1 MFEIIPSPGTEDR
14 DWSIIEKKLKSV
26 KPFAKTI
33 HIDIADGKFTPN
45 TTFAD
50 PAPFAKYAND
60 FLLEVHLMVE
70 EPIDHLKKWADAGFR
85 RFIGHVEKMS
95 DQAEFVAAAQLL
107 GEVGLA
113 VDGPTGFDAVTIP
126 LDDLDC
132 LLFYTAD
139 RAGFSGKS
147 MMPERLEKVKEARA
161 KMPYLPIEIDG
172 GVNDKTIEM
181 AYRAGVTRFVS
192 TGFLFNNESPEQQF
206 QLLHDRLQALTIN
219 G

>member
-1 MFEIIPSPGTEDR
+1 MYEIIPSPGTEDR
-14 DWSIIEKKLKSV
+14 EWSIIEKKILSV
-26 KPFAKTI
+26 RSFAKTI

-50 PAPFAKYAND
+50 PVPFAKFAEQ

-70 EPIDHLKKWADAGFR
+70 EPIEHLKRWADVGFR

-95 DQAEFVAAAQLL
+95 DQVEFVAQAELL

-113 VDGPTGFDAVTIP
+113 VDGPTPFDAIKVP
-126 LDDLDC
+126 LEDLDC

-147 MMPERLEKVKEARA
+147 MLPERLEKVKEARKKA
-161 KMPYLPIEIDG
+161 PYLPIEIDG
-172 GVNDKTIEM
+172 GVNDKTLEM

-192 TGFLFNNESPEQQF
+192 TGFLFNAESSEKQFHILHQKLQQF
-206 QLLHDRLQALTIN
+206 ASSL
-219 G
+219 